1 MFRRDA
7 TGSPIWIKKTLIF
20 FIGVFTYPILKWLNN
35 TRFAGQEHI
44 PEGRLQNVLFVSNH
58 QTYFADVMV
67 MYIAIVGR
75 NHGCIG
81 GVKSPAFIF
90 HPSSNIYFIAAQE
103 TMRSG
108 FIPHLLEMGGSVS
121 IERTWRQAGEDVKKQ
136 VKLSEISQIG
146 KALADGWVVTFPQ
159 GTTTPFVPGRRG
171 TAHLIK
177 KYRPTVI
184 PVVVDGM
191 NQAFDRKSVKINK
204 TGVEISVRFK
214 EPLRINYDDSPDTIL
229 AQIMDAIEQSDSYRP
244 KSANE

>member
-7 TGSPIWIKKTLIF
+7 TGSPIWFKKTLIF

-35 TRFAGQEHI
+35 TRFQGQEHI

-75 NHGCIG
+75 NYGCIG
-81 GVKSPAFIF
+81 GVKSPAFII
-90 HPSSNIYFIAAQE
+90 HPSSNIYYIAAQE

-108 FIPHLLEMGGSVS
+108 LIPHLLEMGGSVS

-184 PVVVDGM
+184 PVVVDGI
-191 NQAFDRKSVKINK
+191 NQAFDRKSVKIKK

-214 EPLRINYDDSPDTIL
+214 KPLQINYDDLPDNIL
-229 AQIMDAIEQSDSYRP
+229 AQIMDAIEQSDSYRA
-244 KSANE
+244 KSSNE